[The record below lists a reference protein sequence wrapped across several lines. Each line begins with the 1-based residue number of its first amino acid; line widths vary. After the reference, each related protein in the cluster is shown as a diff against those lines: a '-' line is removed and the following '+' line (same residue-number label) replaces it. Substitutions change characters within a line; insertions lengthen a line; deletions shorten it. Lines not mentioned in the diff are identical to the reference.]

1 MILKNRLDIIL
12 VERGLVKSKEKAKAL
27 ILEGKVYV
35 DSKRVEKAGTLIKKN
50 SDIKIYKKNHD
61 YVSRGGIKLEKA
73 LEKFN
78 INVKG
83 KKILDVGASTGG
95 FTDCLLLKGAK
106 RVIAVDVGYG
116 QLSWKLR
123 KNSKV
128 IIFERTN
135 IRYLDPN
142 EIPFLVDMATIDLSF
157 ISVKKV
163 INNILRLS
171 KDNAEYLTLI
181 KPQFEVDKGM
191 VGKGG
196 IVKDKKLHKSVLL
209 NLVFFFQHIIG
220 LNIKGITFSPIKGAD
235 GNIEFWIYAM
245 KGLTEKEIIETSFL
259 KNIDDKIESVVTE
272 AHELL
277 NI

>member
-220 LNIKGITFSPIKGAD
+220 LNIKGITFSPIKGAG
-235 GNIEFWIYAM
+235 GNIEFWIYTM

>member
-1 MILKNRLDIIL
+1 MKLKKRLDLIL
-12 VERGLVKSKEKAKAL
+12 VEIGLVESREKAKAL

-35 DSKRVEKAGTLIKKN
+35 DGKRVEKAGTLIIKN
-50 SDIKIYKKNHD
+50 SDIKIFKKNHE
-61 YVSRGGIKLEKA
+61 YVSRGGIKLKKA

-78 INVKG
+78 IEVKG

-95 FTDCLLLKGAK
+95 FTDCLLLNGAEN
-106 RVIAVDVGYG
+106 VIAVDVGYG
-116 QLSWKLR
+116 QLAWKLR
-123 KNSKV
+123 KNPKV
-128 IIFERTN
+128 IVIERTN
-135 IRYLDPN
+135 IRYLVPDN
-142 EIPFLVDMATIDLSF
+142 IPFLVDMATIDLSF

-196 IVKDKKLHKSVLL
+196 IVKDKELHKSVLL
-209 NLVFFFQHIIG
+209 NLVIFFQNIG

-245 KGLTEKEIIETSFL
+245 KGLTKKGIIETSFL
-259 KNIDDKIESVVTE
+259 KNIDDKIEAVVTE

-277 NI
+277 I

>member
-1 MILKNRLDIIL
+1 MILKKRLDIIL
-12 VERGLVKSKEKAKAL
+12 VERGLVKSREKAKAL

-35 DSKRVEKAGTLIKKN
+35 DGKRVEKAGTLIKKN

-61 YVSRGGIKLEKA
+61 YVSRGGLKLEKA

-135 IRYLDPN
+135 IRYLEPDN
-142 EIPFLVDMATIDLSF
+142 IPFLVDMVTIDLSF

-163 INNILRLS
+163 MENILRLS
-171 KDNAEYLTLI
+171 KDIAEYLILV
-181 KPQFEVDKGM
+181 KPQFEVGKGL

-196 IVKDKKLHKSVLL
+196 IVRDKKLHKNVLSE
-209 NLVFFFQHIIG
+209 LVIFLQNIG

-245 KGLTEKEIIETSFL
+245 KGLTKKEIIETAFL

-272 AHELL
+272 AHEFL

>member
-1 MILKNRLDIIL
+1 MILKKRLDIIL
-12 VERGLVKSKEKAKAL
+12 VERELVKSKEKARAL

-35 DSKRVEKAGTLIKKN
+35 DGKRVDKAGTLIKKN

-135 IRYLDPN
+135 IRYLEPDN
-142 EIPFLVDMATIDLSF
+142 IPFLVDMVTIDLSF

-163 INNILRLS
+163 MENILRLS
-171 KDNAEYLTLI
+171 KDIAEYLILV
-181 KPQFEVDKGM
+181 KPQFEVGKGL

-196 IVKDKKLHKSVLL
+196 IVRDKKLHKNVLSE
-209 NLVFFFQHIIG
+209 LVIFLQNIG

-235 GNIEFWIYAM
+235 GNIEFWIYA
-245 KGLTEKEIIETSFL
+245 KRGNRETSFFE
-259 KNIDDKIESVVTE
+259 NIKEKIESVVTK

-277 NI
+277 NS

>member
-1 MILKNRLDIIL
+1 MILKKRLDIIL
-12 VERGLVKSKEKAKAL
+12 VERGLVKSREKAKAL

-35 DSKRVEKAGTLIKKN
+35 DGKRVEKAGTLIKKN

-61 YVSRGGIKLEKA
+61 YVSRGGLKLEKA

-135 IRYLDPN
+135 IRYLEPDN
-142 EIPFLVDMATIDLSF
+142 IPFLVDMVTIDLSF

-163 INNILRLS
+163 MENILRLS
-171 KDNAEYLTLI
+171 KDIAEYLILV
-181 KPQFEVDKGM
+181 KPQFEVGKGL

-196 IVKDKKLHKSVLL
+196 IVRDKKLHKNVLSE
-209 NLVFFFQHIIG
+209 LVIFLQNIG

-245 KGLTEKEIIETSFL
+245 KGLTKKEIIETSFL

-272 AHELL
+272 AHEFL